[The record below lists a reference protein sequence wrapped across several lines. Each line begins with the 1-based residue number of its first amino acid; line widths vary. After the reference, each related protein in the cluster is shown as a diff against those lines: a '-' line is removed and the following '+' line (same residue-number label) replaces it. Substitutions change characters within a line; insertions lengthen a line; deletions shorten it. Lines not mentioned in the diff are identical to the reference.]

1 MRKKFYWFLVFTGI
15 VTTAFVQEKSG
26 IVEATLNGLHFEFDA
41 SSGSIL
47 KMSHAATGTILHT
60 SRDSAGLVD
69 MAFPLPEFEPLRM
82 ASRYSKNAK
91 ITKDANSVTIYWD
104 EVGASR
110 TFPKYSGKISATV
123 VLKADPDGQVVTLSC
138 KVKNGTDKPIP
149 QIIFPDFIGILP
161 FNGIKETEFRTGG
174 SSVKPFVDMQ
184 VGDHDTFFASD
195 GSLKRYRY
203 GFVLDGKA
211 PVIKW
216 MDIGGRKSG
225 LSIYAKN
232 WGVNGGFS
240 ENIYLKLSELTQ
252 KLRFMH
258 ALNLTIEP
266 GADWES
272 AEFVL
277 NPHANGWAKG
287 IEHYR
292 EYAKQN
298 IHRKYPVPAHI
309 RDGIGFRTLWMS
321 YTFYTNDPKSKKFS
335 FNDLPAA
342 AREAKQFG
350 LDEMCLWGWNNDAFV
365 LPILGPNKTLGAER
379 EMYAAIKKC
388 RELGVNVAP
397 FISVMT
403 ASPQTAPK
411 YGLTGGDGYNFD
423 IDFLP
428 MGNPSYAK
436 AQKGGSI
443 VPSSNKLWQEEV
455 LSSIKKFIDSGV
467 TSFSWDQYF
476 NVGPGKYMDTITNRI
491 REMANAKDP
500 QSTFSGEAG
509 TNMENECDYLDYTW
523 NWDYHDNADWRPVI
537 SSLPG
542 GPRINWNIDRSPLV
556 TRICFADNYFLN
568 VYPRKKD
575 DVNGSDMISNHPQL
589 ATALKQ
595 VGRLRKQFLHY
606 FVDGTFI
613 ADCVLPVEDKDI
625 HVSAYTL
632 PRSMMVIVI
641 NKKAKR
647 PVNFAATIDP
657 WLKSANGRYKV
668 KEYNDGVLAKAVYE
682 TGSDWKQKIASMDN
696 QGIYIYEI
704 TAN

>member
-1 MRKKFYWFLVFTGI
+1 MRKKFFLFIFLLGGLTS
-15 VTTAFVQEKSG
+15 TFSQQKTD
-26 IVEATLNGLHFEFDA
+26 IVEATLNGLRFEFDA
-41 SSGSIL
+41 SSGAIL

-91 ITKDANSVTIYWD
+91 IITSENSVTIHWD
-104 EVGASR
+104 ELGASR

-123 VLKADPDGQVVTLSC
+123 ILKADPDGQVVTLSC
-138 KVKNGTDKPIP
+138 KVKNGTDKSIP

-174 SSVKPFVDMQ
+174 GSVKPFVDMQ

-203 GFVLDGKA
+203 GFVMDGRG
-211 PVIKW
+211 PIIKW
-216 MDIGGRKSG
+216 MDIGGRNSG

-258 ALNLTIEP
+258 TLSLTIEP
-266 GADWES
+266 GADWQS

-277 NPHANGWAKG
+277 NAHSNGWAKG

-292 EYAKQN
+292 DYAKQN

-309 RDGIGFRTLWMS
+309 RDGIGYRTVWMCF
-321 YTFYTNDPKSKKFS
+321 TFYTNDPKSKNFS
-335 FNDLPAA
+335 FNELPAV

-350 LDEMCLWGWNNDAFV
+350 LHEMSLWGWCKEGFT
-365 LPILGPNKTLGAER
+365 LPIPSANPTVGTEH
-379 EMYAAIKKC
+379 EMLKAFADCKK
-388 RELGVNVAP
+388 LGVNVAP
-397 FISVMT
+397 FVSVMT
-403 ASPQTAPK
+403 AGPKTAPK

-423 IDFLP
+423 VDFLP
-428 MGNPSYAK
+428 TGNPSYAK

-455 LSSIKKFIDSGV
+455 LSSIKTMIDSGM
-467 TSFSWDQYF
+467 TSFGWDQYF
-476 NVGPGKYMDTITNRI
+476 NVGPGRSMDTITNKI
-491 REMANAKDP
+491 REMATAKDP

-537 SSLPG
+537 SALPG
-542 GPRINWNIDRSPLV
+542 GPRINWSIDRSASE
-556 TRICFADNYFLN
+556 TRMRFADNYFLN

-575 DVNGSDMISNHPQL
+575 RVNGSDLISNHPQL
-589 ATALKQ
+589 AAALKQ
-595 VGRLRKQFLHY
+595 AARLRKQFLNY
-606 FVDGTFI
+606 FVDGSFV
-613 ADCVLPVEDKDI
+613 ADCILPAEDKDI
-625 HVSAYTL
+625 HVSSYVL
-632 PRSMMVIVI
+632 PKSMMVIVI

-647 PVNFAATIDP
+647 PVNFTAILDP

-668 KEYNDGVLAKAVYE
+668 KEYNDGVLTRAAYE
-682 TGSDWKQKIASMDN
+682 VGPEWRQKISSMDN